1 MNEKQQPA
9 GYKMVSS
16 APYVAT
22 LQRYSSLTSSA
33 DACSF
38 ELKGLT
44 TAEESLLAHVHTPH
58 FHTFSSLLSHEFQH
72 SILPFNMYASS
83 HNAPALMLLFYI
95 FAINSLSPVLFECP
109 THHRYSNFT
118 TFTTLQLIPSL
129 VLPITN
135 LLEPLCYSKAP
146 LLTLLSLIMHLK
158 DPTTFPSLK
167 GFLCLYSIHQTTNE
181 LVTRPARLGLLG
193 QKASLPHFQG
203 AGVGLLNNFCCHP
216 FTQTSCPGNF
226 VLKGIN

>member
-118 TFTTLQLIPSL
+118 TFTTLQLIPSVTTHNKFL
-129 VLPITN
+129 GTIMLLQSTFTNSSFSHHASQGSYYFSFLEGLFMPIQHT
-135 LLEPLCYSKAP
+135 PDC
-146 LLTLLSLIMHLK
+146 
-158 DPTTFPSLK
+158 
-167 GFLCLYSIHQTTNE
+167 
-181 LVTRPARLGLLG
+181 
-193 QKASLPHFQG
+193 
-203 AGVGLLNNFCCHP
+203 
-216 FTQTSCPGNF
+216 
-226 VLKGIN
+226 